1 MLSELAS
8 FPQLTKLEKFNL
20 VNLGEVTIVGAR
32 ETAESTTLCDICLV
46 VPSIRDWTI
55 ESEVSRLCQLV
66 YRYKRVVLV
75 NEQH

>member
-8 FPQLTKLEKFNL
+8 FPQLTKQDKFNL
-20 VNLGEVTIVGAR
+20 VNLGEVSIVGTR
-32 ETAESTTLCDICLV
+32 ESAESTTLCDICLV

-55 ESEVSRLCQLV
+55 ESEVTRLCQLV

-75 NEQH
+75 SGSH